1 MDSYVDLGSH
11 WIFIH
16 VPMGVKSWQD
26 KRIHAINRKI
36 RHMKARGY
44 SAQNIA
50 ENYIDEHWRICNSQA
65 SNKEE
70 YKVEC
75 EHQANDYYNAC
86 ME

>member
-1 MDSYVDLGSH
+1 MYVNFSSCTNIDR
-11 WIFIH
+11 IAK
-16 VPMGVKSWQD
+16 MTKTWQT
-26 KRIHAINRKI
+26 KRINAINRKI
-36 RHMKARGY
+36 SRVANKRAMT
-44 SAQNIA
+44 

-70 YKVEC
+70 YKAEC

>member
-1 MDSYVDLGSH
+1 MYVDTGSR
-11 WIFIH
+11 INIDR
-16 VPMGVKSWQD
+16 VAEMVKTWQS
-26 KRIHAINRKI
+26 KRIDAINRKI
-36 RHMKARGY
+36 SRVANKRAMT
-44 SAQNIA
+44 

-70 YKVEC
+70 YKAEC